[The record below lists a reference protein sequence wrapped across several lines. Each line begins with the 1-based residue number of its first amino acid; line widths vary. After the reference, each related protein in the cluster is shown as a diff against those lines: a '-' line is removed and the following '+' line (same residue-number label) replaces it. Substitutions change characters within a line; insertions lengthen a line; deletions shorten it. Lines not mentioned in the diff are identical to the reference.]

1 MKNIGLV
8 LYGLGVA
15 LLIGLEMA
23 SLQQQK
29 ELYALEQI
37 CDTATTQ
44 RIEALEKEMRVLKMD
59 LYIMQ
64 NGFEDEK

>member
-1 MKNIGLV
+1 MKNISLV

-37 CDTATTQ
+37 CDAAMTQ
-44 RIEALEKEMRVLKMD
+44 RIEALEKEIRVLKMD